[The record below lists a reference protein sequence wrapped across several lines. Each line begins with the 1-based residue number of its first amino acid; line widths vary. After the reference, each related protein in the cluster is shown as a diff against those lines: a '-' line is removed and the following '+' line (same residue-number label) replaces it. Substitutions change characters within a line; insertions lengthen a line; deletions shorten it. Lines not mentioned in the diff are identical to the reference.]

1 MGIGSVL
8 PENWCAPEG
17 GIFHRRC
24 PKVGSGAEVI
34 LCSLRGGWFGGETQ
48 RSILRWAEQS
58 ERGLIVFRVIR
69 AGSFAVARKLVC
81 TGRRDISS
89 PLSEGRFGGGRLFY
103 VRCAEVGS
111 EKVSGY
117 FVRFL
122 KSVRVERLFYRCF
135 SGGISGMK
143 AG

>member
-1 MGIGSVL
+1 MVIGSVL

-58 ERGLIVFRVIR
+58 ERGLIVLGHSGGKFRCCPK
-69 AGSFAVARKLVC
+69 AGSGAEGYFMSVAR
-81 TGRRDISS
+81 
-89 PLSEGRFGGGRLFY
+89 
-103 VRCAEVGS
+103 GS
-111 EKVSGY
+111 VQKKCRAY
-117 FVRFL
+117 FVFMLCPCNRFAPEGSCKWSIYGL
-122 KSVRVERLFYRCF
+122 
-135 SGGISGMK
+135 
-143 AG
+143 